1 MTLHPSSYESVLHEA
16 ASRLR
21 GDSRCPLVLRPICRQ
36 LGVRGIRRSRLQDAR
51 SVLINAST
59 SPVIILNSRDGRP
72 GDPFTSWERF
82 LIAHEIGHL
91 VLHQLGAKPP
101 SGSSEYW
108 KLETLCDAFARQLLI
123 PDSVVAETAN
133 NSRGEA
139 IDQLRATLFIVGRCY
154 VPWSA
159 AALRMS
165 DTYGDAAFFRL
176 TEVANDGFK
185 VVVSTC
191 PNHQGI
197 GQLIRAGSRLCQTL
211 EGSIKTSGT
220 SQEIEAERLSGIGG
234 ITNIRSGAA
243 CRVRREFRLAVIR
256 A

>member
-1 MTLHPSSYESVLHEA
+1 V
-16 ASRLR
+16 
-21 GDSRCPLVLRPICRQ
+21 Q
-36 LGVRGIRRSRLQDAR
+36 GIRRNKLQDAR
-51 SVLINAST
+51 SVLINAT
-59 SPVIILNSRDGRP
+59 TNPVIILNSREGQPEER
-72 GDPFTSWERF
+72 FTNWERF

-91 VLHQLGAKPP
+91 VLHQHGAKPP

-108 KLETLCDAFARQLLI
+108 KLEKLCDAFARQLLI
-123 PDSVVAETAN
+123 PESVVAETAN
-133 NSRGEA
+133 NSRCEA

-165 DTYGDAAFFRL
+165 DTCGDAAFFRL
-176 TEVANDGFK
+176 TEVANGGFK

-211 EGSIKTSGT
+211 EDFIKTSGT
-220 SQEIEAERLSGIGG
+220 SQEIEAQKLSGIAG
-234 ITNIRSGAA
+234 IENVRSGAA